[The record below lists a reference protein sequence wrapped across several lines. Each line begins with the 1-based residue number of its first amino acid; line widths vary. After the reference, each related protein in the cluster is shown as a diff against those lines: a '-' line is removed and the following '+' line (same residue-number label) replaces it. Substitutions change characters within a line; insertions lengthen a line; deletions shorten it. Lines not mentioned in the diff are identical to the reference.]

1 MCSNFQSRPNQ
12 LHDWINNRNKPT
24 QHAFHKLQVNQPE
37 MVKNLYS
44 FIVLFNLDLSGNLEK
59 KFQSV
64 YFVSC

>member
-1 MCSNFQSRPNQ
+1 
-12 LHDWINNRNKPT
+12 
-24 QHAFHKLQVNQPE
+24 

-64 YFVSC
+64 YFVSCWGVGVVLVDVVASFAGVGRTGILDPSSRSVSS